1 VAGALRDVV
10 DGPDA
15 SPHHV
20 VGYRGYGTG
29 RTALVQARALRQR
42 AFAPADA
49 AAPRWRNL
57 LDSLRRIRSDP
68 LPHAEIRVR
77 LHDAAQTLRADDE
90 GFVHRWLELPGPMA
104 PGAWHPV
111 HFALED
117 APPPG
122 APHAADARATA
133 GVLVPPANARFG
145 VVSDM
150 DDTVLQSEVTSFLR
164 AARMVLLENA
174 RTRLPFPGVAAFYRA
189 LQAAVPGG
197 AGGAAGNPIFYVSS
211 SPWNLYDVIADF
223 LEAQAIPAGPLL
235 LRDWDIGPSLRSN
248 AGHKLA
254 RIREVLATYPALP
267 FLLVGDSTQ
276 EDPEIYGALAREH
289 PGRVLAIYI
298 RDPHGDATR
307 RAAIQRLAADVQ
319 ATGATLVLAD
329 DTLAAAK
336 HAALHGWIAPGAVDE
351 VAAASA
357 AEAERAAAERRGAA
371 EATPGV
377 SAEPK
382 AAEAT
387 LVVDDTVSARDLGTA

>member
-1 VAGALRDVV
+1 
-10 DGPDA
+10 
-15 SPHHV
+15 
-20 VGYRGYGTG
+20 
-29 RTALVQARALRQR
+29 
-42 AFAPADA
+42 
-49 AAPRWRNL
+49 
-57 LDSLRRIRSDP
+57 
-68 LPHAEIRVR
+68 
-77 LHDAAQTLRADDE
+77 
-90 GFVHRWLELPGPMA
+90 
-104 PGAWHPV
+104 
-111 HFALED
+111 
-117 APPPG
+117 
-122 APHAADARATA
+122 
-133 GVLVPPANARFG
+133 
-145 VVSDM
+145 
-150 DDTVLQSEVTSFLR
+150 
-164 AARMVLLENA
+164 
-174 RTRLPFPGVAAFYRA
+174 
-189 LQAAVPGG
+189 
-197 AGGAAGNPIFYVSS
+197 VSS

-248 AGHKLA
+248 SGHKLA

-336 HAALHGWIAPGAVDE
+336 HAALHGWIAPRAVDE

-357 AEAERAAAERRGAA
+357 VEAERAAAERRGTA

-382 AAEAT
+382 GAAEAT
-387 LVVDDTVSARDLGTA
+387 LVVDDQVSARDLGKS